1 MYVRIKIKKSL
12 TDILSLSRTNI
23 LIRGTTLIHGILR
36 RALLQDTII
45 SLMFNAHH
53 YVAEY
58 SAEAISKPA
67 VSLTSNCPPELTPP
81 ELSLTHPR
89 LTAPSAVHLL
99 TCFSPDSHHRRLS
112 VEASSALSPLHRFSL
127 CLFYHGKISLSIWGE
142 IFFSFNKP
150 TL

>member
-23 LIRGTTLIHGILR
+23 LIRGTTLIHGVLR

-67 VSLTSNCPPELTPP
+67 TSITGSRPEITSLSSHAPRTPTP
-81 ELSLTHPR
+81 AELSLTHPR

-127 CLFYHGKISLSIWGE
+127 CLFYHS
-142 IFFSFNKP
+142 
-150 TL
+150 